1 MNFYSVNGNNYDN
14 QVYQSFNNQNIE
26 TFENI
31 EYNVSSQSDSSY
43 QCSDNYVITGQN
55 ILSGNLSVDLC
66 KKSCQ
71 SDVNCVGFDYNN
83 NTKTCNLYKNVDS
96 LSTPDPNSFFCIRKK
111 SGMCKLNQKSEKSEE
126 SEESEEEQQKTS
138 STTST
143 QEIKNM
149 MSNQQENLNYKK
161 SYDELLNDF
170 KTRLDVLNSL
180 VSQNTAL
187 MSSIDSINKGLTNID
202 NRFVNAQSVQQE
214 LSENNKLFSIVKAE
228 NEDYKREI
236 DKYNSM
242 IKELELKLSKKC
254 DRENIYVDL
263 NCYLGKMETLKNHSE
278 NMMVDLS
285 VLASN
290 IKSCSYV
297 NKSKSR
303 PIKTSSLTE
312 QVIDK
317 IVIPTP
323 NEVSLSSILGT
334 SSNLATSATLTQP
347 NTETTVTVTETTEPI
362 QESQETEESEQSE
375 QSEQSEESEQSEKS
389 EESSEQTESFA
400 NVGKEYQFKW
410 LSSDL
415 LVVIGILLIFW
426 IIIFQRKK
434 N

>member
-31 EYNVSSQSDSSY
+31 EYNVSSQSDDSY
-43 QCSDNYVITGQN
+43 QCSDNYIISGQN
-55 ILSGNLSVDLC
+55 MLSGNLSVDLC

-71 SDVNCVGFDYNN
+71 SDINCVGFDYNN
-83 NTKTCNLYKNVDS
+83 NTKTCNLFKNVDS

-111 SGMCKLNQKSEKSEE
+111 SGMCKINQNSKSEE
-126 SEESEEEQQKTS
+126 SEEESEKASGTS
-138 STTST
+138 TNTSTTTT

-149 MSNQQENLNYKK
+149 ISSQNESLNYKK

-170 KTRLDVLNSL
+170 KSRLDILNNL

-187 MSSIDSINKGLTNID
+187 LSSIDNINKGLTNID
-202 NRFVNAQSVQQE
+202 NRFVNSQSVQQE

-263 NCYLGKMETLKNHSE
+263 NCYLGKMETLRNHSD

-297 NKSKSR
+297 NKAKSQ
-303 PIKTSSLTE
+303 PVKTASLTD

-317 IVIPTP
+317 IVMPTP
-323 NEVSLSSILGT
+323 NEVSLSSILGNQ
-334 SSNLATSATLTQP
+334 SNLTTSPSVTQS
-347 NTETTVTVTETTEPI
+347 NTMTTMTVTET
-362 QESQETEESEQSE
+362 SQPTEETEQSE
-375 QSEQSEESEQSEKS
+375 D
-389 EESSEQTESFA
+389 QTESFA

-415 LVVIGILLIFW
+415 LVVIGILFIFW